1 MNDNLLD
8 SCGQQSSGSAATFE
22 GPPAFLSEEAQ
33 AAWVESV
40 VFPRLQKKL
49 EEFKA
54 VLVASIG
61 VTMGS
66 QMEAI
71 IEAKVKSLLSSMPAP
86 EHSSEKTREVLTG
99 VLASTLFESGL
110 LEKTVERIVEQ
121 KGLGAA
127 GGAPADLPRRVK
139 EECTSLLKQLLAEGS
154 GALRL
159 EIQGM
164 ARKEITSALG
174 SEEFKVLLDD
184 KFRAISLY
192 LKTELIPKTVAQA
205 LKSPKPHGNP

>member
-8 SCGQQSSGSAATFE
+8 SCGQQSSGSTATAE
-22 GPPAFLSEEAQ
+22 VPPAFLSEDAQ

-54 VLVASIG
+54 FLVASIG
-61 VTMGS
+61 VTMGT
-66 QMEAI
+66 QMESV
-71 IEAKVKSLLSSMPAP
+71 IEAKVKSLLSSLPAP
-86 EHSSEKTREVLTG
+86 ENSGEKTREVLTG

-110 LEKTVERIVEQ
+110 LEKTVTRIVEQ
-121 KGLGAA
+121 KGLSAG
-127 GGAPADLPRRVK
+127 GGAPADLSRVVR
-139 EECTSLLKQLLAEGS
+139 EECTSLIKQLLAEGS
-154 GALRL
+154 GSLRH
-159 EIQGM
+159 EIQAL
-164 ARKEITSALG
+164 ARKEITAALG
-174 SEEFKVLLDD
+174 GEEFKVLLDD

-205 LKSPKPHGNP
+205 LKGTKP